1 MNITFL
7 IGNGFDINLGLKTS
21 FSDFLKEY
29 KKPRVEDSGIIKN
42 FKLDFL
48 KDENLWSDAEM
59 AFGKITDDF
68 YSAKM
73 TDKDFSDCHIDFC
86 ERLGE
91 YLEKQE
97 NRLKIEENKFHLDF
111 SSAIMNPTIGLSKLA
126 AANIEMRMS
135 PYGAVNIFNFVS
147 FNYTRT
153 IDRFVKRIQNTAMLN
168 GPMHVRSEGGILIH
182 VHGYTDSEMM
192 LGVSNE
198 SQISNKTLFEN
209 QYYKSQLIK
218 PLWNA
223 LNENGVDEATYE
235 LIKRSDLIYIYGMS
249 LGETDSLWWE
259 RIGDLLFQ
267 NPSLIVVIYVHKS
280 FSQNLVER
288 DKIIFRESKKDEF
301 LRFAELS
308 DDTKEQIKKRVY
320 ITFDN
325 IFSCLQN
332 LEVQEKMMEVKR
344 MEKEVLDTQVTE
356 ALVETAKKLKGAG
369 KDVFSNIGS
378 KI

>member
-21 FSDFLKEY
+21 FSDFLKVY
-29 KKPRVEDSGIIKN
+29 KEPRKDDTDVIKK
-42 FKLDFL
+42 FKTDFL
-48 KDENLWSDAEM
+48 KDEILWSNAEL
-59 AFGKITDDF
+59 AFGKITEDF
-68 YSAKM
+68 YFNNM

-97 NRLKIEENKFHLDF
+97 SKLKIEENKLHLDF

-126 AANIEMRMS
+126 ATTIEFLMS
-135 PYGAVNIFNFVS
+135 PYGAVNVFNFVS

-168 GPMHVRSEGGILIH
+168 GPLHVRSEGGMLIH

-218 PLWNA
+218 PLWNN

-235 LIKRSDLIYIYGMS
+235 LLKRSDLIYIYGMS

-259 RIGDLLFQ
+259 RIGALLFQ
-267 NPSLIVVIYVHKS
+267 NPNLIVVIYVHKN
-280 FSQNLVER
+280 FSQNRVER

-308 DDTKEQIKKRVY
+308 DAAKEEIKKRVY

-332 LEVQEKMMEVKR
+332 LETQEKMIEVER
-344 MEKEVLDTQVTE
+344 MEKEALDTQVKE
-356 ALVETAKKLKGAG
+356 ALVETATKLKGDG
-369 KDVFSNIGS
+369 KRRL

>member
-7 IGNGFDINLGLKTS
+7 IGNGFDLNLGLKTS
-21 FSDFLKEY
+21 FSDFLKVY
-29 KKPRVEDSGIIKN
+29 KEPQVGDSDIIKK
-42 FKLDFL
+42 FKIDFL
-48 KDENLWSDAEM
+48 RDEQLWSDAEM

-73 TDKDFSDCHIDFC
+73 TGKDFTDCHINFC
-86 ERLGE
+86 ESLGK

-97 NRLKIEENKFHLDF
+97 SRLKIEENKLHLDF
-111 SSAIMNPTIGLSKLA
+111 STAIMNPTIGLSKLA
-126 AANIEMRMS
+126 AATIDARMD
-135 PYGAVNIFNFVS
+135 PYGTVNVFNFVS

-153 IDRFVKRIQNTAMLN
+153 IDKFVSRIQNTAMLN
-168 GPMHVRSEGGILIH
+168 GPLHVRSEGGMLIH
-182 VHGYTDSEMM
+182 VHGYTDAEMM

-198 SQISNKTLFEN
+198 SQISNQELFEN

-218 PLWNA
+218 PLWNE

-235 LIKRSDLIYIYGMS
+235 LLKRSDLIYIYGMS

-259 RIGDLLFQ
+259 RIGDLLFK
-267 NPSLIVVIYVHKS
+267 NPYLIVIIYAHKK

-301 LRFAELS
+301 LRFVELS
-308 DDTKEQIKKRVY
+308 DDIKEQIKKRVY

-325 IFSCLQN
+325 IFSCLQDLKSQEIR
-332 LEVQEKMMEVKR
+332 LEIER
-344 MEKEVLDTQVTE
+344 MEKEVLDVQVKK
-356 ALVETAKKLKGAG
+356 ALVETAKKLKGDG
-369 KDVFSNIGS
+369 KKTL
-378 KI
+378 KIPHS

>member
-21 FSDFLKEY
+21 FSDFLEVYKEPRKDDTDVI
-29 KKPRVEDSGIIKN
+29 KK
-42 FKLDFL
+42 FKTDFL
-48 KDENLWSDAEM
+48 KDEILWSNAEL
-59 AFGKITDDF
+59 AFGKITEDF
-68 YSAKM
+68 YFNNM

-97 NRLKIEENKFHLDF
+97 SKLKIEENKLHLDF

-126 AANIEMRMS
+126 ATTIEFLMS
-135 PYGAVNIFNFVS
+135 PYGAVNVFNFVS

-168 GPMHVRSEGGILIH
+168 GPLHVRSEGGMLIH

-218 PLWNA
+218 PLWNN

-235 LIKRSDLIYIYGMS
+235 LLKRSDLIYIYGMS

-259 RIGDLLFQ
+259 RIGALLFQ
-267 NPSLIVVIYVHKS
+267 NPNLIVVIYVHKN
-280 FSQNLVER
+280 FSQNRVER

-308 DDTKEQIKKRVY
+308 DAAKEEIKKRVY

-332 LEVQEKMMEVKR
+332 LETQEKMIEVER
-344 MEKEVLDTQVTE
+344 MEKEALDTQVKE
-356 ALVETAKKLKGAG
+356 ALVETATKLKGDG
-369 KDVFSNIGS
+369 KRRL